1 MEPDVYNATVSF
13 IDGIAIERDYLK
25 LVACLDSIDPWEE
38 DFARLY
44 YYDEQA
50 PDPWSAYDLDW
61 HVISAC
67 LWTVDSTR
75 ARTYV
80 LLSTEGQVE
89 LHEAGAEA
97 RRAEVIP
104 DAGLHGDWSGDYGYV
119 YAIRQ
124 IGSSL
129 YVCGSNRQVYRR
141 GEEGQWVHVDQDI
154 LLPSGDT
161 SMRCF
166 MDIAGLSEN
175 AIYAVGYHGEVFYFD
190 GNRWASIDTRRDEDL
205 FKIKIVSEEEVY
217 VVGANGTL
225 LKGNYRDGFVD
236 LSAIE
241 DNQRFTGIEV
251 FEGRAFLASNL
262 GLFVF
267 DPAQKKIS
275 PYRTGLVP
283 ELTDC
288 HVLEA
293 RDGVMWSIGFKD
305 IASFDGNG
313 WTRLHHPDNPPI
325 R

>member
-1 MEPDVYNATVSF
+1 MRQESNAAGVVF
-13 IDGIAIERDYLK
+13 IDGIVIERDYLK

-44 YYDEQA
+44 YYDEQD

-67 LWTVDSTR
+67 LWMPAPEK
-75 ARTYV
+75 ARNYV
-80 LLSTEGQVE
+80 ILSTEGQVE
-89 LHEAGAEA
+89 FHEASAEG
-97 RRAEVIP
+97 RRTEVIS
-104 DAGLHGDWSGDYGYV
+104 DAGLHGEWSGDYGYV

-141 GEEGQWVHVDQDI
+141 AGEGQWLHVDQGI
-154 LLPSGDT
+154 LLPPEDT
-161 SMRCF
+161 SMRCL
-166 MDIAGLSEN
+166 MDIAGLSDN
-175 AIYAVGYHGEVFYFD
+175 AIYAVGYGGEVFYFD
-190 GNRWASIDTRRDEDL
+190 GNDWMLIDTRLDEDL
-205 FKIKIVSEEEVY
+205 FKIKIVSEREVY

-225 LKGNYRDGFVD
+225 LRGNHRDGFTN

-251 FEGRAFLASNL
+251 FEGRIFLASNL

-267 DPAQKKIS
+267 DKVQKKIL
-275 PYRTGLVP
+275 PYHTGLAP

-293 RDGVMWSIGFKD
+293 KDGVMWSIGFKD
-305 IASFDGNG
+305 IASFDGSR

-325 R
+325 